1 MIEQKLREFLETK
14 LEYPVTFEVQ
24 KRPPAKYYILEKTGG
39 SLEDYISDS
48 VFTLQSYADSL
59 VDAMEMNSAAKAAML
74 SAMELDIICKVSLNS
89 DYNFTDTD
97 QKKYRYQAV
106 FDVKHY

>member
-1 MIEQKLREFLETK
+1 MIERKLREFLETK

-24 KRPPAKYYILEKTGG
+24 KRPPEKYYVLEKTGG
-39 SLEDYISDS
+39 SLEDHISGS
-48 VFTLQSYADSL
+48 VFALQSYANSL
-59 VDAMEMNSAAKAAML
+59 VDAMEMNEAAKTAML
-74 SAMELDIICKVSLNS
+74 SAMELDVVCNVSLNS

-106 FDVKHY
+106 FDVRHY